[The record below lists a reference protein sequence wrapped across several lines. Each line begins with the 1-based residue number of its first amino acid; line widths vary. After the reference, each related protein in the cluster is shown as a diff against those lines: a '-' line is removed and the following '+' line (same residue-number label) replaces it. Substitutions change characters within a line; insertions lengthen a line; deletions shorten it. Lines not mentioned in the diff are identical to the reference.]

1 MKKFLVSVELLDG
14 GKENYI
20 VEAEEFSLVP
30 QECYK
35 LGHYVHPD
43 NVIEAKKSHI
53 EKYSPLPQMDVLFI
67 CNAYS
72 SRHAL
77 LTTRAVYAKSST
89 EAEELV
95 KRFLALHSVTDIM
108 GYHTFI
114 EMPLNR
120 LNFQTEDVAS

>member
-14 GKENYI
+14 GKDNYI

-43 NVIEAKKSHI
+43 NVIEAKKSHV
-53 EKYSPLPQMDVLFI
+53 EKYPPLPQQDVLFV
-67 CNAYS
+67 CTAYS
-72 SRHAL
+72 PRYVP
-77 LTTRAVYAKSST
+77 LTVRAVYAKSSS
-89 EAEELV
+89 EAEDLV
-95 KRFLALHSVTDIM
+95 RKFLALHNVTDIL
-108 GYHTFI
+108 GFSTFI

-120 LNFQTEDVAS
+120 LNFQTENVAS